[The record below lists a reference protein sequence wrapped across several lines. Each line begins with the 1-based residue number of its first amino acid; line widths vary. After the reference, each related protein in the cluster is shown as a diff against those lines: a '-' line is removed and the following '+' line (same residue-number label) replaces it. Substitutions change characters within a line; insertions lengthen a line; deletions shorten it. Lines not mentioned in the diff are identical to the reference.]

1 MTTGSTRPGWL
12 SGLHALALRGWPSL
26 LLAIGISLLTL
37 LALPQIHFEF
47 SLEDLFPRDTPSAAA
62 HRRAIERY
70 GRDDGR
76 ILVALEGS
84 PFDPRLAELEAR
96 AGALPGVVSTASPA
110 SWELLDPSGG
120 GLSTRA
126 LAPGDRDPLS
136 ADSLVA
142 SNGAAGAVLLELD
155 SALNHHAGR
164 EPIVAA
170 IEALTQDI
178 PGRWHLGG
186 VPVIR
191 VAYVRAMQRDLL
203 RLLPLAMLVSLAFF
217 IDALRDWRHVLLCAG
232 VLILGT
238 AATGSMLVLTA
249 TPFTIFTP
257 AMLAVVLVVG
267 TSDLV
272 HLIHRFA
279 DRFQDGAPSTEAAL
293 LDTLRELAPV
303 CLATSATT
311 AVGFLSL
318 MATAIPQIRRF
329 GAMTA
334 LGVMLVFAC
343 SMILLP
349 PALLRLGPP
358 KRRATVRAS
367 RSRAWMARLG
377 EALLARPLLA
387 PALTVA
393 LLVFGISGA
402 LRVETDPHILGDV
415 RSTEMARSNDF
426 FEEHLGAVLPL
437 DVHVTVPQGR
447 LLEPEAIAALQRME
461 AWLREEPQVGAVI
474 GLPDLLVQG
483 WAALGEQGLPG
494 DAAAASQV
502 LLLFDMIDPG
512 IASSLTIDEQTTR
525 IRTRVRDHG
534 HRATVDLVER
544 LRSFAE
550 PQLEPLGARL
560 EITGVAWLAQ
570 EINATLTRQFTG
582 SFALA
587 LAVVG
592 ALGLLV
598 YRRVGLVLLALIP
611 NTLPLLALLGLM
623 GWTGLGLQPST
634 AMVFSVA
641 LGVAV
646 DDTIHFL
653 AGYRRRRSLGLDR
666 SRAVVETIATVGRT
680 LVDTSLLLAGG
691 FVVFSVSQYGAMALF
706 GQLTAF
712 CVVVAAVSDLLI
724 LGPILALGGKKTPD
738 PEKSR
743 PSS

>member
-1 MTTGSTRPGWL
+1 MTTGSTRPRWL
-12 SGLHALALRGWPSL
+12 SALHTVARHGWPSL
-26 LLAIGISLLTL
+26 LLACGILGVSL
-37 LALPQIHFEF
+37 LALPQLRFEF

-62 HRRAIERY
+62 QQRAIERY

-76 ILVALEGS
+76 ILVALEGD
-84 PFDPRLAELEAR
+84 PFDPRLGELERR
-96 AGALPGVVSTASPA
+96 AAAIPGVVSTHSPT
-110 SWELLDPSGG
+110 SWQLLDPEGG
-120 GLSTRA
+120 GLSTRSLRA
-126 LAPGDRDPLS
+126 GDRDPLS
-136 ADSLVA
+136 TDTLVA
-142 SNGAAGAVLLELD
+142 SDGAAGAVLLELD
-155 SALNHHAGR
+155 GALNHHAGR
-164 EPIVAA
+164 APIVAA
-170 IEALTQDI
+170 VESITEEI

-191 VAYVRAMQRDLL
+191 VAYVRAMQRDLT
-203 RLLPLAMLVSLAFF
+203 RLLPLAMLVSLVFF
-217 IDALRDWRHVLLCAG
+217 VDALRDWRHVLLCAG
-232 VLILGT
+232 VLILG
-238 AATGSMLVLTA
+238 AALTGATLVLTG

-279 DRFQDGAPSTEAAL
+279 DRFHDGETEGEIAL
-293 LDTLRELAPV
+293 LDTLRELVPI

-318 MATAIPQIRRF
+318 LATAIPQIRRF

-343 SMILLP
+343 SMLLVP

-358 KRRATVRAS
+358 RRRATARAE
-367 RSRAWMARLG
+367 RGRARMAGLG
-377 EALLARPLLA
+377 RALLARPWIA
-387 PALTVA
+387 PTLTAA

-402 LRVETDPHILGDV
+402 LRVETDPHILGEV

-437 DVHVTVPQGR
+437 DIHISAPEGG
-447 LLEPEAIAALQRME
+447 LLEPALLEALDRVE
-461 AWLREEPQVGAVI
+461 GWLRDEPQVGAVL
-474 GLPDLLVQG
+474 GLPDLLRQG
-483 WAALGEQGLPG
+483 WEALGEQGLPG
-494 DAAAASQV
+494 DPEGSAQV
-502 LLLFDMIDPG
+502 LLLFDMIDPD
-512 IASSLTIDEQTTR
+512 IAASVTADEQHTR
-525 IRTRVRDHG
+525 VRTRVRDHG
-534 HRATVDLVER
+534 HRATVDLVQR
-544 LRSFAE
+544 LEAFAA
-550 PQLEPLGARL
+550 PLLGPHGATM

-570 EINATLTRQFTG
+570 EINATLTRQFAG

-587 LAVVG
+587 LVVVG

-598 YRRVGLVLLALIP
+598 YRRLGLVLLALIP

-653 AGYRRRRSLGLDR
+653 AGYRRRRSQGLGADQ
-666 SRAVVETIATVGRT
+666 AVVETIATVGRT

-691 FVVFSVSQYGAMALF
+691 FAVFAISQYGAMALF

-724 LGPILALGGKKTPD
+724 LGPLLAIGQQK
-738 PEKSR
+738 
-743 PSS
+743 